1 MPKAPAS
8 AEVIEAIRERI
19 LTEALFIINQDGYAN
34 LSMRKLALRLGVTAK
49 TIYNYYSNKD
59 ELYLMVLIKG
69 FQELAEQ
76 FCTAYQSSENPVEKM
91 RAAVTTY
98 VRWGIENKH
107 SYNIMFSMD
116 TPKYADYVGTRMEEV
131 ADRQNKVALKIA
143 EIGTAILTE
152 VAAYNASISTDEIP
166 VRLLHLWST
175 LHGMVSLSISRV
187 TLEVWDL
194 RGTIDRILEE
204 VLLPFTGGTTAEKR
218 APAAD

>member
-8 AEVIEAIRERI
+8 AEVVEAIRERI

-69 FQELAEQ
+69 FQELSEQ
-76 FCTAYQSSENPVEKM
+76 FRTAYLSSDNPVEKM
-91 RAAVTTY
+91 RAAVTAY

-107 SYNIMFSMD
+107 FYNIMFSMD
-116 TPKYADYVGTRMEEV
+116 TPKYADYVGTGMEGI

-143 EIGTAILTE
+143 ETGTAILTE
-152 VAAYNASISTDEIP
+152 VAAFNASISADEIP

-194 RGTIDRILEE
+194 QGTIDHILEE
-204 VLLPFTGGTTAEKR
+204 VLLPFTGETTAGKR
-218 APAAD
+218 DPAAD